1 MKHWYHGIYHHWSAK
16 HIGRRYIDGFEGRYN
31 ARALVTIDQI
41 RLIAMGMVG
50 KRLKYNDL
58 VA

>member
-1 MKHWYHGIYHHWSAK
+1 ME
-16 HIGRRYIDGFEGRYN
+16 RYIDEFEGRFN
-31 ARALVTIDQI
+31 ARSLDTIDQM
-41 RLIAMGMVG
+41 RLIAMGMGG

>member
-1 MKHWYHGIYHHWSAK
+1 ME
-16 HIGRRYIDGFEGRYN
+16 RYIDEFEGRFN
-31 ARALVTIDQI
+31 TRPLDTIDQM
-41 RLIAMGMVG
+41 RLIAMGMTG

>member
-16 HIGRRYIDGFEGRYN
+16 HMGRYIDEFEVRYN
-31 ARALVTIDQI
+31 ARALVTIDQM